1 MNSSMT
7 PSELSRSDGRVLLE
21 PHLILVEHG
30 LETLVDDLL
39 DEFSDVSRF
48 FGSSTS
54 DRYVL
59 SK

>member
-1 MNSSMT
+1 MAAFCC
-7 PSELSRSDGRVLLE
+7 E

-39 DEFSDVSRF
+39 DEFSECVTI